1 MSLILHFEKK
11 KGNNGKILRVISVI
25 LHPNFPDFY
34 RVLFLAYLGGTRKK
48 KYTTFKRKIVVVV
61 EIYGMGHRIF
71 QDFSKL

>member
-25 LHPNFPDFY
+25 LHPNFSDFY
-34 RVLFLAYLGGTRKK
+34 GVLFLAYLGGARKK
-48 KYTTFKRKIVVVV
+48 KYTTFKRKIVVLV